1 MEMDSA
7 LFFSIFGFA
16 RQWIVLDTIAI
27 FFAAYA
33 IGVLFFLCVA
43 AAGRRQ
49 IIVCMLLSALLAYAI
64 NAGIGV
70 LYFRERPFV
79 ALEQTPLITVDRDD
93 KSFPSD
99 HTAVAFALAVSVG
112 LASSRWFAPLVLIA
126 FLIGLSRVYVGVHY
140 PGDILAGIG
149 VGVLSA
155 VMVSAALQT
164 LNQRKERA
172 PWRSL

>member
-1 MEMDSA
+1 MDSV

-16 RQWIVLDTIAI
+16 RQWLLLDSIGV

-33 IGVLFFLCVA
+33 IALLFLLCVL

-49 IIVCMLLSALLAYAI
+49 VIACMLLSALLAYAL
-64 NAGIGV
+64 NAGIGA
-70 LYFRERPFV
+70 LYFRQRPFV
-79 ALEQTPLITVDRDD
+79 ALEQTPLITVDRGD

-112 LASSRWFAPLVLIA
+112 LASPVWFAPLVCIA
-126 FLIGLSRVYVGVHY
+126 FLIGLSRVFVGVHY

-155 VMVSAALQT
+155 VMISRVFHTVSR
-164 LNQRKERA
+164 RKERA
-172 PWRSL
+172 PWTSL

>member
-1 MEMDSA
+1 MDSV
-7 LFFSIFGFA
+7 LFFSIFGFV
-16 RQWIVLDTIAI
+16 RQWIVLDAIAI

-33 IGVLFFLCVA
+33 IGVLFILCVA

-49 IIVCMLLSALLAYAI
+49 VIVCMLLSALLAYAI
-64 NAGIGV
+64 NAGIGAF
-70 LYFRERPFV
+70 YFRERPFV
-79 ALEQTPLITVDRDD
+79 ALEQSPLITVDRDD

-112 LASSRWFAPLVLIA
+112 LASPVWFAPLVCIA
-126 FLIGLSRVYVGVHY
+126 FLIGLSRVFVGVHY

-155 VMVSAALQT
+155 VTISMMLHTV
-164 LNQRKERA
+164 NWRKDES
-172 PWRSL
+172 PWKSL